1 MKQTDSVANG
11 IALLA
16 VLSATT
22 IDCVLSPINVSS
34 LLVGVKQWI
43 SRLWLCFV
51 AARREFRAAPEAFAI
66 IVKETRA
73 TR

>member
-1 MKQTDSVANG
+1 MKQTDFVANG

-16 VLSATT
+16 VLSVTT
-22 IDCVLSPINVSS
+22 IDCVLAPINVSS

-43 SRLWLCFV
+43 SRLWLSFV